1 LQGPGLGA
9 HLRRKQR
16 RWAGTAEVGGGGRG
30 CGDASE
36 DEGGARQLVLV
47 AALGK
52 PREEIRGFGW
62 R

>member
-1 LQGPGLGA
+1 LKGPGLGA
-9 HLRRKQR
+9 NLRRKQR
-16 RWAGTAEVGGGGRG
+16 RWVGTAEADGSGRG
-30 CGDASE
+30 CGDAGE

-52 PREEIRGFGW
+52 PREEIHGFGW

>member
-1 LQGPGLGA
+1 V
-9 HLRRKQR
+9 
-16 RWAGTAEVGGGGRG
+16 GTAEADGGGRG
-30 CGDASE
+30 CGDAGE

-52 PREEIRGFGW
+52 PREEIHGFGW